1 MCHQRRQL
9 HRPCSGSP
17 LTKSQQRSITLV
29 KEKTFYRT
37 LFIVALPAAFQAL
50 ISMSVNM
57 LDNLM
62 VGSLGDISLASVA
75 QANQVSTLFTFIV
88 NGIGG
93 GAAVLVSQ
101 YLSLIHI

>member
-29 KEKTFYRT
+29 KEKNFYRT

-93 GAAVLVSQ
+93 GARRLSVPVLGKTG
-101 YLSLIHI
+101 L

>member
-1 MCHQRRQL
+1 M
-9 HRPCSGSP
+9 
-17 LTKSQQRSITLV
+17 V
-29 KEKTFYRT
+29 KEKNFYRT

-93 GAAVLVSQ
+93 GRSSLPADPVPFLPLFRPRQ
-101 YLSLIHI
+101 YHRRPS

>member
-1 MCHQRRQL
+1 M
-9 HRPCSGSP
+9 
-17 LTKSQQRSITLV
+17 V
-29 KEKTFYRT
+29 KEKNFYRT

-93 GAAVLVSQ
+93 GAALVL
-101 YLSLIHI
+101 Y